1 MKNAASAILKKY
13 GLQDKLKELAEK
25 FGSETILVSLAD
37 LYAEQKNW
45 IKARDSYKAAWE
57 KDKSK
62 SILAFM
68 IAKMEENIGD
78 KTQASKWKDLAS
90 WGPLG
95 NEQVRLDFAYA
106 LGKRNYVD
114 DALVQFDLVSKTGSL
129 VLIAWALL
137 LVR

>member
-1 MKNAASAILKKY
+1 
-13 GLQDKLKELAEK
+13 
-25 FGSETILVSLAD
+25 
-37 LYAEQKNW
+37 
-45 IKARDSYKAAWE
+45 
-57 KDKSK
+57 
-62 SILAFM
+62 M

-114 DALVQFDLVSKTGSL
+114 DALVQFDLVSKTGEPGSYS
-129 VLIAWALL
+129 VGASSRAIASKLIEKRALKKLPTVMNL
-137 LVR
+137 LCFDA